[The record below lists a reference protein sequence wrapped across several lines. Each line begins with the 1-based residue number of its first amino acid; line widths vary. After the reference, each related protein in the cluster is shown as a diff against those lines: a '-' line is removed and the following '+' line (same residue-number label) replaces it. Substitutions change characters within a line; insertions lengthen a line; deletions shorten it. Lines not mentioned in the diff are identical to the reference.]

1 MSTYVDIVKQA
12 FLFFP
17 VIALLFTLPYI
28 VYNYH
33 KYGSIL
39 SLRILIVYSFILYLI
54 CVYFLVILPLPS
66 REQLD
71 SESIHR
77 SQEVSLLRRF
87 TAMMLD
93 LFFASVCTGV
103 LEIFLN
109 IFDFHQFSASLLFVL
124 YFVVFPICRHGQTP
138 GKQITH
144 LRIASTERPE
154 QDPLWYQYGIRSGSF
169 VLLLFVF
176 PFHAATLL
184 YNPFASAALEI
195 LNLFFLLFLLIQA
208 ALHKPLFYEKWSH
221 TKVVSTV
228 PVPSASYFQIR

>member
-1 MSTYVDIVKQA
+1 MLS
-12 FLFFP
+12 LFFELTQLSGLYFYYP
-17 VIALLFTLPYI
+17 KNYRLFDVDDLMANTFGGALGY
-28 VYNYH
+28 V
-33 KYGSIL
+33 
-39 SLRILIVYSFILYLI
+39 
-54 CVYFLVILPLPS
+54 CVQPFLKFLPS

-109 IFDFHQFSASLLFVL
+109 IFGFHQFSASLLFVL

-184 YNPFASAALEI
+184 YDPFAAAALGI
-195 LNLFFLLFLLIQA
+195 LNFFFLLFLLIQA

-221 TKVVSTV
+221 TRVVSMV
-228 PVPSASYFQIR
+228 PVLSASYFQIR